1 MMILRRHPITR
12 RAVAGLLAA
21 ILGLAFG
28 GCAKKTES
36 IEEVRTA
43 IQAQIDKN
51 LAAGAARDSAAFWSI
66 FTDDYSYR
74 GYDGRVVE
82 RAEAAQSYGQS
93 LTRQLALKEETK
105 VYIDSLRVTGDTAI
119 VYTKQ
124 HVARSELGADSLP
137 HLTISNVAH
146 RERWV
151 KTKDGWK
158 IQYLEELSIGP
169 VMVDGQSYDLDLS
182 GREFMRAFWGGGL
195 DSLRVRYM
203 EVRSAHPDSVPF
215 AEITLKNLGRTLLAT
230 GKMMDAI
237 NVFAMNADAHP
248 NSPDAYYSLAEA
260 YAVAGQKDLAVK
272 SLRRSLK
279 LDPNNQNARELLKKL

>member
-1 MMILRRHPITR
+1 MMSPRR
-12 RAVAGLLAA
+12 RAVAHRAALAA
-21 ILGLAFG
+21 LAATLGLAIG

-36 IEEVRTA
+36 VEDVRTA

-66 FTDDYSYR
+66 FTADYSYR

-82 RAEAAQSYGQS
+82 REEAAQSYGQS
-93 LTRQLALKEETK
+93 LARQLSLKEETK
-105 VYIDSLRVTGDTAI
+105 VYIDSLRVNGDTAI

-124 HVARSELGADSLP
+124 HVARSDLGADSLP
-137 HLTISNVAH
+137 HITVSNVAH

-151 KTKDGWK
+151 KTPDGWK
-158 IQYLEELSIGP
+158 TQYLEELSIGP
-169 VMVDGQSYDLDLS
+169 VMIDGQPYDLDLP
-182 GREFMRAFWGGGL
+182 GREFIRSFWEGGL

-203 EVRSAHPDSVPF
+203 EVRAVKSDSVPF
-215 AEITLKNLGRTLLAT
+215 AEITLKNLGRTLLAA

-237 NVFAMNADAHP
+237 NVFAMNVDAHP
-248 NSPDAYYSLAEA
+248 NSADAYYSLAEA

-279 LDPNNQNARELLKKL
+279 LDPTNQNARELLKKL

>member
-1 MMILRRHPITR
+1 MIRR
-12 RAVAGLLAA
+12 RAAILLAA
-21 ILGLAFG
+21 ATLGLSLG
-28 GCAKKTES
+28 GCAKKKTES
-36 IEEVRTA
+36 VEDVRTA

-74 GYDGRVVE
+74 GYDGRVVQRE
-82 RAEAAQSYGQS
+82 EAVQNFGQS
-93 LTRQLALKEETK
+93 FARQLALKEETK
-105 VYIDSLRVTGDTAI
+105 VYIDSLRVDGDTAI

-137 HLTISNVAH
+137 HLTVSNVAH

-151 KTKDGWK
+151 KTHDGWK
-158 IQYLEELSIGP
+158 TQYLEELSIGP
-169 VMVDGQSYDLDLS
+169 VLVDGQPYDLDLP
-182 GREFMRAFWGGGL
+182 GREFMRTYWEGGL

-203 EVRSAHPDSVPF
+203 EIRSAHPDSVPF
-215 AEITLKNLGRTLLAT
+215 AEITLKNLGRTLLAA

-237 NVFAMNADAHP
+237 NVFAMNVDAHP
-248 NSPDAYYSLAEA
+248 NSADAYYSLAEG
-260 YAVAGQKDLAVK
+260 YAVAGQKELAVK

>member
-1 MMILRRHPITR
+1 
-12 RAVAGLLAA
+12 
-21 ILGLAFG
+21 
-28 GCAKKTES
+28 
-36 IEEVRTA
+36 VRTA

-74 GYDGRVVE
+74 GYDGRVVQRE
-82 RAEAAQSYGQS
+82 EAAQYFGQN
-93 LTRQLALKEETK
+93 LRRQLDLKEETK
-105 VYIDSLRVTGDTAI
+105 VYIDSLRVNGDTAI

-137 HLTISNVAH
+137 HLTVSNVVH
-146 RERWV
+146 RERWI
-151 KTKDGWK
+151 KTPGGWK
-158 IQYLEELSIGP
+158 TQYLEELSIGP
-169 VMVDGQSYDLDLS
+169 VMVDGQPYDLDLP
-182 GREFMRAFWGGGL
+182 GREFIRAFWEGGL

-203 EVRSAHPDSVPF
+203 EVRAAHPDSVPF

-237 NVFAMNADAHP
+237 NVFAMNVDAHP
-248 NSPDAYYSLAEA
+248 NSPDAYESLAEA

-272 SLRRSLK
+272 SLRGSLK
-279 LDPNNQNARELLKKL
+279 LDPNNENARALLKKLGAG